1 MCNCVQYKTSP
12 TQQRATT
19 GQRFSWN
26 WISCL
31 LTVTSGKYTISEWA
45 DCQVWKFLH
54 PQGWKTPLK
63 LAQGQKFLPP
73 KGRRPVGGKYFFP
86 RANLGGFFNP
96 RDEEIFIPDNH
107 GPFGNCIPVRVNQ
120 AIFLFFLVIFRLS
133 FDKFL
138 DVQVFSNKNLYK
150 NLQKLVKPQQMK
162 FCPCG
167 NQISFQ

>member
-1 MCNCVQYKTSP
+1 MGRLSGMEISSSP
-12 TQQRATT
+12 
-19 GQRFSWN
+19 G
-26 WISCL
+26 L
-31 LTVTSGKYTISEWA
+31 
-45 DCQVWKFLH
+45 
-54 PQGWKTPLK
+54 KTPLK

-73 KGRRPVGGKYFFP
+73 KGRRPAGGKYFFP
-86 RANLGGFFNP
+86 RADLGGFFNP

-167 NQISFQ
+167 NQISAWGVMWKSDFAEIRFLFSSAMTISQIF